1 MDPLSKLN
9 WTFGRRRIESHFRRE
24 CGLTRDQARAV
35 VHALFGSR
43 TGKMGILQEAVAVGF
58 RVHLEGLLSIEAKKR
73 RAKRKRM
80 PDGSTITVP
89 ERLEPKVTLSP
100 HFREYIQEYYDR
112 WAS

>member
-73 RAKRKRM
+73 RAGFKQM
-80 PDGSTITVP
+80 PDGRIIIVP
-89 ERLEPKVTLSP
+89 ERMEPKVTLSRR
-100 HFREYIQEYYDR
+100 FKKCCDR
-112 WAS
+112 WAHL